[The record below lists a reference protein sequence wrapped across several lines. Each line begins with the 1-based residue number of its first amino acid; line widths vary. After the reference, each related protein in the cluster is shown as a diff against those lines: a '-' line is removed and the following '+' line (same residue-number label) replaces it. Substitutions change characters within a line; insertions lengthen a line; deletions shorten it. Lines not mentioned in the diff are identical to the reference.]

1 MASAITSTNQ
11 EATFGRLLIYKS
23 RLPRLTH
30 PKKAGKLRD
39 DKIRVAAL
47 LPGVWMKKNLR
58 TCCLTFTAVLL
69 LTACGSGRLPE
80 KATGQPALTET
91 AVYMTVEA
99 MTTQI
104 VQTDQAGQ
112 TLSAPPPT
120 PTPTLSPS
128 PQPSPTAVILQLL
141 TPTARPTGTTQT
153 PSGPC
158 NLAEFISETIPDG
171 SQFFPGSLFTKTW
184 LLRNIGSCAW
194 TAGYLLEYVSGNV
207 STIKTTQPF
216 TTVNILPGQTVQIS
230 AEITAP
236 ETPGSY
242 RADFKLRDASG
253 ETFSFRNPANTF
265 WVDFD
270 VVSSTYN
277 LADNYCAAQWTSGA
291 GPLPCPGNA
300 GDSRGF
306 VFSDP
311 APKLENGYID
321 DETALWM
328 GEQSIDNGYIKGTYP
343 GLKLPDGARFEVTI
357 GCAVEKKACDAII
370 ALNYQEGT
378 LPMQTLAYWR
388 EVQDGTFHQ
397 VSWDLSSLSGKN
409 VQIILIVDAN
419 GSYTDDMI
427 HLLQPRIVR

>member
-1 MASAITSTNQ
+1 M
-11 EATFGRLLIYKS
+11 
-23 RLPRLTH
+23 
-30 PKKAGKLRD
+30 
-39 DKIRVAAL
+39 
-47 LPGVWMKKNLR
+47 
-58 TCCLTFTAVLL
+58 
-69 LTACGSGRLPE
+69 LTACSAGSQPE
-80 KATGQPALTET
+80 TATGQPALTET
-91 AVYMTVEA
+91 AVNLTVEA
-99 MTTQI
+99 LTTQI
-104 VQTDQAGQ
+104 VQTDQARQ
-112 TLSAPPPT
+112 TLSAPSPA
-120 PTPTLSPS
+120 PTPTLISSPK
-128 PQPSPTAVILQLL
+128 PSPTAVTLPLPSPTPLL
-141 TPTARPTGTTQT
+141 PAATQT
-153 PSGPC
+153 PTGPC
-158 NLAEFISETIPDG
+158 NQAEFISETIPDG
-171 SQFFPGSLFTKTW
+171 SQFFPGSVFTKTW
-184 LLRNIGSCAW
+184 LLRNSGSCSW
-194 TAGYLLEYVSGNV
+194 TASYLLEYVSGNV

-236 ETPGSY
+236 ESPGSY
-242 RADFKLRDASG
+242 RADFKLKDASG

-277 LADNYCAAQWTSGA
+277 LADNYCAAQWMSGA